1 MAAHSLTLSAE
12 IAALSSFKSMT
23 VVYQVEH
30 LGGIIISVGNCIWG
44 MTASSSTYGAFM
56 MTSPELGLIFCSS

>member
-30 LGGIIISVGNCIWG
+30 LGGIIVSVDNCIWG